1 LRLAREAL
9 QAGGGCPTVLNA
21 ANETAVHAF
30 IEGRIGFLDIAATVE
45 HTLERM
51 PRVSLD
57 SLPDVYNLD
66 KAAREL
72 AAELA
77 ALRAR
82 SSGRT
87 TSI

>member
-1 LRLAREAL
+1 
-9 QAGGGCPTVLNA
+9 
-21 ANETAVHAF
+21 VHAF
-30 IEGRIGFLDIAATVE
+30 LEGRIGFLDIAATVE

-77 ALRAR
+77 TPRAR

>member
-1 LRLAREAL
+1 MLR
-9 QAGGGCPTVLNA
+9 G
-21 ANETAVHAF
+21 
-30 IEGRIGFLDIAATVE
+30 
-45 HTLERM
+45 
-51 PRVSLD
+51 SLD
-57 SLPDVYNLD
+57 SLPDVYNLE